1 MSHVQYDESVYKK
14 TPHKQTNKNK
24 CDETNKTKS
33 LQSCLWMKN
42 IEFLPFPCGIV
53 RFGYYVFQQAMLDY
67 FLSTREEVFFMAV
80 RDRMALSTNSIK
92 EK

>member
-1 MSHVQYDESVYKK
+1 MPDVQYDES
-14 TPHKQTNKNK
+14 
-24 CDETNKTKS
+24 KS

-42 IEFLPFPCGIV
+42 IVFPSIPCGIV
-53 RFGYYVFQQAMLDY
+53 RVGYYVFQQAMLDY